1 MDAILKSQLL
11 YLSVILAIILVP
23 KIIQR
28 FKIPSPL
35 TCFVLGALL
44 SLFSSEYVHDPVIGL
59 LAILGISSL
68 FLFAGLEVNLAD
80 LKKSSSALGSHL
92 LIRSIILFFCVWS
105 GIKFFDLNWQVSGLI
120 ALALL
125 TPSTGFILDS
135 LPTIGLKA
143 QERYWVTSKAIAG
156 EILAL
161 ALLFIVLKSD
171 NASSLLLSSGVLL
184 LIIFG
189 LPALFIL
196 LNRYV
201 IPHAPNSEFSLLI
214 LVGIIAAYITKQIG
228 VYYLVGAFL
237 AGIVAGQLKEKLP
250 NLASEINLNAVK
262 LFATFFVPFY
272 FFASGMKVPQN
283 VFTIDA
289 LWLGLTISLVIIPL
303 RIVSITIQR
312 VFVHKD
318 EWQSAYR
325 VATALTPTLIFTLVI
340 STILYE
346 RFGINDELFGALLI
360 YACLTTLVPIWVLPK
375 PYKFDLA

>member
-1 MDAILKSQLL
+1 MDAVLKSQLL
-11 YLSVILAIILVP
+11 YLGVIMTIILAP

-35 TCFVLGALL
+35 TCFVLGAII
-44 SLFSSEYVHDPVIGL
+44 SLFSTEYVHDPVIGL

-68 FLFAGLEVNLAD
+68 FLFAGLEVNIAD
-80 LKKSSSALGSHL
+80 LKMSSRPLISHL
-92 LIRSIILFFCVWS
+92 MIRALILFVCIWI
-105 GIKFFDLNWQVSGLI
+105 GIEFANLNWQVAGLI

-135 LPTIGLKA
+135 LPTVGLKT
-143 QERYWVTSKAIAG
+143 QERFWVTNKAIAG

-161 ALLFIVLKSD
+161 ALLFVILKSD
-171 NASSLLLSSGVLL
+171 NLSTLTMSTGVLI

-201 IPHAPNSEFSLLI
+201 IPYAPNSEFSLLI

-237 AGIVAGQLKEKLP
+237 AGIVAGRLKEKLP
-250 NLASEINLNAVK
+250 NLASETNLNAVR

-272 FFASGMKVPQN
+272 FFASGMKVPHA
-283 VFTIDA
+283 VFSLNS
-289 LWLGLTISLVIIPL
+289 LWLGLMISAIVIPM
-303 RIVSITIQR
+303 RVFSVTIQR
-312 VFVHKD
+312 VYVHKD
-318 EWQSAYR
+318 EWLSGFR

-360 YACLTTLVPIWVLPK
+360 YACITTLIPIWVLPK
-375 PYKFDLA
+375 PYKFDLS